1 MDGWPGRLAG
11 WPYLTDCMHRLLA
24 RPPASQSVAVLR
36 SLLLFILSS
45 LPLLSVTK
53 RRGSV

>member
-1 MDGWPGRLAG
+1 MVGAAG
-11 WPYLTDCMHRLLA
+11 WLAVPDSDCMHRLLA
-24 RPPASQSVAVLR
+24 RPPACQSVAVLR
-36 SLLLFILSS
+36 SLLLLILSS